1 MRPARITATLVVGA
15 IWTLCISSGSD
26 AASTFVEGSI
36 WELSGTATEERWL
49 ELHEKAPG
57 LLSANLSPS
66 MVCST
71 MGMTVGTSRQ
81 LMAAGSL
88 LATVALVRIGVT
100 LRGALSA
107 HPDRT
112 ARLFLRLGYSPQPN
126 EAEMLIVG
134 YLYAF
139 LRRSFPEFEGTAVE
153 QQRTAILLWF
163 SVFFVGLSVGLAGV
177 VIAAAG
183 N

>member
-1 MRPARITATLVVGA
+1 MPIYG
-15 IWTLCISSGSD
+15 
-26 AASTFVEGSI
+26 
-36 WELSGTATEERWL
+36 
-49 ELHEKAPG
+49 PG
-57 LLSANLSPS
+57 

-71 MGMTVGTSRQ
+71 KGMTVGTSRK
-81 LMAAGSL
+81 LMAVGSL
-88 LATVALVRIGVT
+88 LGTVALVRIGVM

-134 YLYAF
+134 YQYAF

-153 QQRTAILLWF
+153 QERTALLLWF
-163 SVFFVGLSVGLAGV
+163 SVFFVGLSIGLAGV
-177 VIAAAG
+177 VMAATA